1 MKNILIGI
9 ASVVSPVLAAI
20 AVVLMA
26 AWFLQKIQGDI
37 GVEFRAACS
46 QANGKTVWNGRHWE
60 CLK

>member
-1 MKNILIGI
+1 MKEVLIAI
-9 ASVVSPVLAAI
+9 ASVISAAV
-20 AVVLMA
+20 AALGVVLVA
-26 AWFLQKIQGDI
+26 VWFLQKMQGDT

>member
-1 MKNILIGI
+1 MKNIFTEIGLVI
-9 ASVVSPVLAAI
+9 SAALV
-20 AVVLMA
+20 ALMLVFMA
-26 AWFLQKIQGDI
+26 IKFLEKTQDQI